1 MSAFA
6 MFSVMWD
13 GVISSKRTLGVALCH
28 RGEHQGFS
36 RGPPA
41 VPPHLQNPQVPGDM
55 PRG

>member
-13 GVISSKRTLGVALCH
+13 GVISSKRTLRVALCH